1 MEKNKDKKKITIVT
15 HNLKFHADDVLA
27 VATLLLVL
35 EKENDVTVIRT
46 RDPEIISKADYVVDV
61 GGIDDPEKNRFDH
74 HQEGGAGGRSN
85 GILYSS
91 FGLVWKKFGE
101 ILSGS
106 REVAD
111 KIEEVLVQPIDAI
124 DNGIEISKPII
135 ENIKP
140 YEIGDFFWLLVPS
153 WKEGVEHIDEAF
165 MKAVSYAK
173 VLLTREVLKTK
184 DIIESKDAVRKIYL
198 ETSDKRLIILDRYY
212 PTGEYMPEFPE
223 PLFVVFPKSDD
234 NSWVLKAVRESPG
247 QFSNRKNLPQSWAGK
262 RDAELEKVTGVKGA
276 IFCHNG
282 RFITVAKTK
291 GAILKMANIALNS

>member
-1 MEKNKDKKKITIVT
+1 MEKNKDKITIVT
-15 HNLKFHADDVLA
+15 HSLKFHADDVLA
-27 VATLLLVL
+27 VATLLLIL

-61 GGIDDPEKNRFDH
+61 GGVDNPEKNRFDH

-101 ILSGS
+101 TLSGNKG
-106 REVAD
+106 VAD
-111 KIEEVLVQPIDAI
+111 KIDESLVQPIDAI

-140 YEIGDFFWLLVPS
+140 YDIGDFFWVLVPS
-153 WKEGVEHIDEAF
+153 WKEGIEHIDEMF
-165 MKAVSYAK
+165 MQAVSYAK

-184 DIIESKDAVRKIYL
+184 DIIESKDFVRKIYFGS
-198 ETSDKRLIILDRYY
+198 SDKKLIVLDRYY
-212 PTGEYMPEFPE
+212 PTGEYMPDFPE

-234 NSWVLKAVRESPG
+234 NSWVLKAVRENPG
-247 QFSNRKNLPQSWAGK
+247 QFSNRKSLPQSWAGK
-262 RDAELEKVTGVKGA
+262 RDEELEKVTGVPGA
-276 IFCHNG
+276 MFCHNG
-282 RFITVAKTK
+282 RFIAIAKTK
-291 GAILKMANIALNS
+291 EAILKLAEIALAE

>member
-1 MEKNKDKKKITIVT
+1 MEKNKDKITIVT
-15 HNLKFHADDVLA
+15 HSLKFHADDVLA
-27 VATLLLVL
+27 VATLLLIL

-61 GGIDDPEKNRFDH
+61 GGVDNPEKNRFDH

-101 ILSGS
+101 TLSGNKG
-106 REVAD
+106 VAD
-111 KIEEVLVQPIDAI
+111 KIDESLVQPIDAI

-140 YEIGDFFWLLVPS
+140 YDIGDFFWVLVPS
-153 WKEGVEHIDEAF
+153 WKEGIEHIDEMF
-165 MKAVSYAK
+165 MQAVSYAK

-184 DIIESKDAVRKIYL
+184 DIIESKDFVRKIYFGS
-198 ETSDKRLIILDRYY
+198 SDKKLIVLDRYY
-212 PTGEYMPEFPE
+212 PTGEYMPDFPE

-234 NSWVLKAVRESPG
+234 NSWVLKAVRENSG
-247 QFSNRKNLPQSWAGK
+247 QFSNRRSLPQSWAGK
-262 RDAELEKVTGVKGA
+262 RDTELEKVTGVPGA

-282 RFITVAKTK
+282 RFIAIAKTK
-291 GAILKMANIALNS
+291 EAILKLAKLALNS